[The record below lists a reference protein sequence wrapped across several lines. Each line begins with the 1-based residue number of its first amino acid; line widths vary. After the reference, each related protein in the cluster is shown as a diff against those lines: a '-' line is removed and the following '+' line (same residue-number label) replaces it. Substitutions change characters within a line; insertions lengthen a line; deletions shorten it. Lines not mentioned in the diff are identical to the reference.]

1 MIVVCPL
8 HAVEAQIEKHGASH
22 LVSLLGPEHMIDTP
36 GGIERD
42 KHLQLTL
49 HDIALPADGYIA
61 PGDAHVGRLIEFFER
76 WDQAAPMVVHC
87 WAGISRSTAAAFT
100 AQCMHYPAA
109 AEMDLARTL
118 REASPVATPNP
129 LIVAAA
135 DRLLDRGGRMVEAV
149 EAIGRGASAWE
160 GNVFTLT
167 MSNRQED

>member
-8 HAVEAQIEKHGASH
+8 HAVETQIEKHGASH
-22 LVSLLGPEHMIDTP
+22 VMSLLGPEHMIDTP
-36 GGIERD
+36 TGIERD

-61 PGDAHVGRLIEFFER
+61 PGESHVGRLIEFFEK

-100 AQCMHYPAA
+100 AQCIHYPDSD
-109 AEMDLARTL
+109 EMDLARKL

-135 DRLLDRGGRMVEAV
+135 DKLLDRGGRMVEAV
-149 EAIGRGASAWE
+149 QSIGRGASAWE
-160 GNVFTLT
+160 GNVFTLE
-167 MSNRQED
+167 MSRSSEE